1 MSGVPELGGVT
12 MSRRRTML
20 MNGQEENEMKEWK
33 LIYDSG
39 ETTEE
44 IISTPKIS
52 VSGCTEIMI
61 IARVVPTATN
71 DSSRNGQVVIISP
84 EGNKCMCILGNALLY
99 PGENPRMS
107 VARVRKV
114 SDFIYVDTSTSLNA
128 NDAFN
133 NKLPTDNLSN
143 VLNTIVKFEGEMN
156 EIYLTNL
163 NENTKYRFGVGSR
176 FAVYGR

>member
-1 MSGVPELGGVT
+1 
-12 MSRRRTML
+12 MSRRRAMF
-20 MNGQEENEMKEWK
+20 MNGQEENEMKEWA

-61 IARVVPTATN
+61 IARVIATATN
-71 DSSRNGQVVIISP
+71 SSDRNGQVAIISP
-84 EGNKCMCILGNALLY
+84 EGNKCMCVLGSSLVS
-99 PGENPRMS
+99 PKGNPRMS

-114 SDFIYVDTSTSLNA
+114 SDFIYVDTSTSWNA
-128 NDAFN
+128 TDVFN
-133 NKLPTDNLSN
+133 NKFPADNLST
-143 VLNTIVKFEGEMN
+143 VTNTIVKFEGEMN
-156 EIYLTNL
+156 EIYITNL
-163 NENTKYRFGVGSR
+163 NENTAYRFGVGSR

>member
-1 MSGVPELGGVT
+1 
-12 MSRRRTML
+12 MSRRRAMF
-20 MNGQEENEMKEWK
+20 MNGQEDEEMKEWT

-61 IARVVPTATN
+61 IARVIATATN
-71 DSSRNGQVVIISP
+71 KSARNGQVAIISP
-84 EGNKCMCILGNALLY
+84 EGNKCMCVLGINLVC
-99 PGENPRMS
+99 PDGNPRMS

-114 SDFIYVDTSTSLNA
+114 SDFIYVDTSTSWNA
-128 NDAFN
+128 TDVFN
-133 NKLPTDNLSN
+133 NKAPTGNLSN
-143 VLNTIVKFEGEMN
+143 VNNTIVKFEGEMN

-163 NENTKYRFGVGSR
+163 NELADYRFGVGSR

>member
-1 MSGVPELGGVT
+1 
-12 MSRRRTML
+12 MSRRRAVF
-20 MNGQEENEMKEWK
+20 MNGQEENEVKEWT

-61 IARVVPTATN
+61 IARVVGTDTN
-71 DSSRNGQVVIISP
+71 NSLRNGQVAIISP
-84 EGNKCMCILGNALLY
+84 EGNKCMCVLGNNLVCKN
-99 PGENPRMS
+99 GNTRMS
-107 VARVRKV
+107 AALVRKV

-128 NDAFN
+128 NDVFN
-133 NKLPTDNLSN
+133 NKYPADNLMS
-143 VLNTIVKFEGEMN
+143 VTNTIVKFEGEMN

-163 NENTKYRFGVGSR
+163 NESAAYRFGVGSR

>member
-1 MSGVPELGGVT
+1 
-12 MSRRRTML
+12 MSRRRAVF
-20 MNGQEENEMKEWK
+20 MNGQEENEVKEWT

-61 IARVVPTATN
+61 IARVVGTATN
-71 DSSRNGQVVIISP
+71 NSTRNGQVAIISP
-84 EGNKCMCILGNALLY
+84 EGNKRMCVLGNSLVCQN
-99 PGENPRMS
+99 GNPRMS
-107 VARVRKV
+107 VALVRKV

-128 NDAFN
+128 TDVFN
-133 NKLPTDNLSN
+133 SKAPADNLAS
-143 VLNTIVKFEGEMN
+143 VTNTIVKFEGEMN

-163 NENTKYRFGVGSR
+163 NEHTGYKFGVGSR

>member
-1 MSGVPELGGVT
+1 
-12 MSRRRTML
+12 MSRRRAMF
-20 MNGQEENEMKEWK
+20 MNGQEENEVKEWT

-61 IARVVPTATN
+61 IARVIATATN
-71 DSSRNGQVVIISP
+71 NSARNGHVAIISP
-84 EGNKCMCILGNALLY
+84 EGNKCMCVIGNSLVCQN
-99 PGENPRMS
+99 GNPRMS

-128 NDAFN
+128 TDVFN
-133 NKLPTDNLSN
+133 NKAPADNLAS
-143 VLNTIVKFEGEMN
+143 VTNTIVKFEGEMN

-163 NENTKYRFGVGSR
+163 NENTAYRFGVGSR